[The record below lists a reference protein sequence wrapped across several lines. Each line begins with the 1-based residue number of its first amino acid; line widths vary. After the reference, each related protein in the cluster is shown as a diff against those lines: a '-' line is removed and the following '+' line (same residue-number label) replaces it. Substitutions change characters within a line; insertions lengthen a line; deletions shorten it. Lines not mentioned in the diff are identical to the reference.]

1 MIAAWVGPAVNDWR
15 MPFTVIA
22 APSLLCSI
30 LMLFIVKEPPRGE
43 WGQSGSTWDGCRG
56 NRPYVLL
63 LLHSDGSQ
71 HQLKGSTRVGHRKR
85 RGEDGGE
92 EGVRVTL
99 HLLCAGLTL
108 VLPCPA
114 PGNQVCVR
122 RRCRTLQARWCTVS
136 ASPGPR

>member
-43 WGQSGSTWDGCRG
+43 LGQSGSTWDGCRG

-63 LLHSDGSQ
+63 LLYSDGSR
-71 HQLKGSTRVGHRKR
+71 HQLKGSAQSWSEKEKR
-85 RGEDGGE
+85 GG
-92 EGVRVTL
+92 
-99 HLLCAGLTL
+99 
-108 VLPCPA
+108 
-114 PGNQVCVR
+114 
-122 RRCRTLQARWCTVS
+122 
-136 ASPGPR
+136 